1 LHLSLR
7 YVFINILT
15 NRFMRD
21 TGLPGGICHVLE
33 LLSRTPL
40 RGATRLH
47 VSAAVVPHPIPHPQ
61 PPIRLHLRLDHAEAE
76 SRRHCR
82 RHRWQFV
89 SGSCITV
96 TVTTTTT
103 TTTTGGSRHH
113 RRHRRR
119 SNLPLATYPNY
130 FATKMLT
137 AAFSR
142 TLVFYVLLLGVV
154 VVWSYLR
161 RCNHFRHQRTTARLA
176 RGR

>member
-1 LHLSLR
+1 M
-7 YVFINILT
+7 T
-15 NRFMRD
+15 NRFICD

-47 VSAAVVPHPIPHPQ
+47 VFAAVVPHPIPHPQ

-103 TTTTGGSRHH
+103 TTGGSRHH

-130 FATKMLT
+130 FDCDEDVDGCFFTNFGFLRSSPWCCCCLVVPQAMQPLPAPTDDREAREREV
-137 AAFSR
+137 AAR
-142 TLVFYVLLLGVV
+142 K
-154 VVWSYLR
+154 
-161 RCNHFRHQRTTARLA
+161 
-176 RGR
+176 